1 MDVYKEIGV
10 RIREV
15 RQRHGDSQPDLA
27 TRLNVSRATI
37 SRYEDGSTKID
48 LRTLQKI
55 ADHYG
60 RSLAYL
66 LGRETEEDRRVAQ
79 LRRVAGETERL
90 LQEVRE
96 AENTV
101 PVPLIGTL
109 PGRYSDF
116 QDKEE
121 VEKFYPIG
129 TAAMHPEG
137 AYCLQV
143 MDDSMKDQRIVEGNI
158 VFVDETLDPK
168 EADVVIAGK
177 EEEAVIRV
185 LREDDDGLYLE
196 AGNVAFTKVRIEKA
210 DIIGV
215 VVENRSMYRGE

>member
-1 MDVYKEIGV
+1 MDVYKEIGL
-10 RIREV
+10 RIREM
-15 RQRHGDSQPDLA
+15 RQRHGDSQTDLA
-27 TRLNVSRATI
+27 TRLNMSRATI
-37 SRYEDGSTKID
+37 SRYEDGSIKID

-66 LGRETEEDRRVAQ
+66 LGRETEEDRRAAE
-79 LRRVAGETERL
+79 LRRVASEAERL

-101 PVPLIGTL
+101 AVPLIGTV

-121 VEKFYPIG
+121 VEKSYPIG
-129 TAAMHPEG
+129 TTAMHPEG

-143 MDDSMKDQRIVEGNI
+143 MDDSMKDQRIVEGDI
-158 VFVDETLDPK
+158 VFVDKTLEPK
-168 EADVVIAGK
+168 EGDVVIARKG
-177 EEEAVIRV
+177 EEAVIRV
-185 LREDDDGLYLE
+185 FREEDNGLYLE
-196 AGNVAFTKVRIEKA
+196 AANVAYGKVRLEEA

-215 VVENRSMYRGE
+215 VVESRSMYR

>member
-1 MDVYKEIGV
+1 MDVYKEIGL
-10 RIREV
+10 RIREM
-15 RQRHGDSQPDLA
+15 RQRHGDSQTDLA
-27 TRLNVSRATI
+27 TRLNMSRATI
-37 SRYEDGSTKID
+37 SRYEDGSIKID

-55 ADHYG
+55 ADNYG

-66 LGRETEEDRRVAQ
+66 LGRETEEDRRAAE
-79 LRRVAGETERL
+79 LRRVASEAERL

-101 PVPLIGTL
+101 AVPLIGTV

-121 VEKFYPIG
+121 VENFYPIG

-143 MDDSMKDQRIVEGNI
+143 MDDSMRGRGISNGDI
-158 VFVDETLDPK
+158 VFIDETLEPK
-168 EADVVIAGK
+168 EEDVVIARKGDDT
-177 EEEAVIRV
+177 AIRV
-185 LREDDDGLYLE
+185 FREEDDGLYLE
-196 AGNVAFTKVRIEKA
+196 AANVGYAKLRLEEA
-210 DIIGV
+210 EIIGV
-215 VVENRSMYRGE
+215 VVESRSMYK